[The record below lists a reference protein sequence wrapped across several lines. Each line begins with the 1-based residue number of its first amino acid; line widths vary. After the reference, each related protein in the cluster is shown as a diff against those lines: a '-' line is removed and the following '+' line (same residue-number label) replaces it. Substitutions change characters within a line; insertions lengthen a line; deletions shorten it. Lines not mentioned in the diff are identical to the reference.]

1 MRISYHDVKRADTL
15 RNRGLDFAHADRLF
29 TKPTLT
35 IEDDR
40 EDYGETRYQT
50 VGRLDRKVVMVV
62 WTPRGD
68 ARHIISMRKCNAKE
82 RERYQAHLDRPG

>member
-1 MRISYHDVKRADTL
+1 MRISYHDEKRALTL
-15 RNRGLDFAHADRLF
+15 KHRGLDFAHAAQIFEKLV
-29 TKPTLT
+29 LT

-50 VGRLDRKVVMVV
+50 IGRLGRNTVMVV
-62 WTPRGD
+62 WTPRSD

-82 RERYQAHLDRPG
+82 RKRYNEHLDRPG

>member
-1 MRISYHDVKRADTL
+1 MRISYHDVKRAETL
-15 RNRGLDFAHADRLF
+15 KNRGLDFAHADRVF
-29 TKPTLT
+29 SKPTLT

-50 VGRLDRKVVMVV
+50 VGQLGRKIVMVV
-62 WTPRGD
+62 WTPRSD

-82 RERYQAHLDRPG
+82 RERYQIQLDRPG